1 MQIAAT
7 PYEAQRTTI
16 QKKDIHALAIEHGAS
31 RIRVFGSVARGEETP
46 NSDIDFLVDFPRG
59 YDMFRQR
66 IALTQ
71 KLSDFLQVS
80 VDLIPEHELN
90 KFIKRRVLEEAVDL

>member
-1 MQIAAT
+1 
-7 PYEAQRTTI
+7 
-16 QKKDIHALAIEHGAS
+16 
-31 RIRVFGSVARGEETP
+31 
-46 NSDIDFLVDFPRG
+46 
-59 YDMFRQR
+59 MFRQR

-90 KFIKRRVLEEAVDL
+90 KFIKQKVLEEAVDL